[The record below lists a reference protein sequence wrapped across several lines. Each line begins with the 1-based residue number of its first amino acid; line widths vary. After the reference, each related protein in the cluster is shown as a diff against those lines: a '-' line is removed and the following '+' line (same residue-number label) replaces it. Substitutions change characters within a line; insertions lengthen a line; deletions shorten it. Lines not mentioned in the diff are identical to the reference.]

1 MPVIPVAD
9 LRGYV
14 ADIFAA
20 AGCSRAESARVA
32 HYLVMANLTGHDSH
46 GVARVPRYVSMKNDG
61 AIFADR
67 TLEVVVD
74 TPSLSVVDGQF
85 GFGQTVAE
93 QATRI
98 GIEKCRAHG
107 LAAVALRNAG
117 HIGRVGDWAEMAAA
131 QGFISIH
138 FCNAAGSVLV
148 APYNGVERR
157 FSTAPFCIGVPR
169 LGQAPLLLD
178 FATSVVAEGKVLVA
192 SQGGKKVPPHAMIGP
207 DGKQGNDPH
216 LLYGDYTPTGPRN
229 GALGAGALRA
239 FGDYKGSAL
248 ALMCELLGGA
258 LTGNGATSTGR
269 RFANGL
275 FSIFIDPAR
284 VDPAAFFDG
293 ELARYAAFVSSS
305 KPMAADAEVLLPGE
319 IEART
324 KAEREKNGVP
334 LPDDTWNSI
343 VETARALGIKS
354 KPG

>member
-1 MPVIPVAD
+1 MPTIPVAA
-9 LRGYV
+9 LRTYV
-14 ADIFAA
+14 ADIFKA
-20 AGCSRAESARVA
+20 AGCSAAESGRVA
-32 HYLVMANLTGHDSH
+32 HYLVRANLTGHDSH
-46 GVARVPRYVSMKNDG
+46 GVARVPRYVGMKKDG
-61 AIFADR
+61 AMIADQKVD
-67 TLEVVVD
+67 LLVD
-74 TPSLSVVDGQF
+74 TPALAVVDGKF

-98 GIEKCRAHG
+98 GIAKCQAQG
-107 LAAVALRNAG
+107 LSAVALRNAG

-131 QGFISIH
+131 EGLISIH

-169 LGQAPLLLD
+169 PGQASLLLD
-178 FATSVVAEGKVLVA
+178 YATSVVAEGKVLVA
-192 SQGGKKVPPHAMIGP
+192 SQGGKKVPANAMIGP

-216 LLYGDYTPTGPRN
+216 LLYGDYTPTGPRQ
-229 GALGAGALRA
+229 GALGKGALRA

-258 LTGNGATSTGR
+258 LTGNGATR
-269 RFANGL
+269 ADRPFANGL
-275 FSIFIDPAR
+275 FSIFIDPKR
-284 VDPAAFFDG
+284 VDAGAVFGP
-293 ELARYAAFVSSS
+293 ELERYTKFVKSS
-305 KPMAADAEVLLPGE
+305 KPVAADAEVLLPGE

-343 VETARALGIKS
+343 VETARAQGINS
-354 KPG
+354 APV